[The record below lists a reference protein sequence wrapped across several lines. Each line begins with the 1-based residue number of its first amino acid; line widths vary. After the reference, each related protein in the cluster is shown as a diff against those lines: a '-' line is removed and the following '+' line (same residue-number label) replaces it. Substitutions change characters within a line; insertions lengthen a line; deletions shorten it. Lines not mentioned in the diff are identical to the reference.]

1 MAQVEFQYDGISTII
16 QCNEDQNMSEICN
29 NFITKSNINENNINY
44 IYDGKGYKQFDK
56 DIAFNQIAN
65 T

>member
-16 QCNEDQNMSEICN
+16 QCKEDQKMSEICN